1 MKKHFAKYLPKIS
14 IPKLLLVVVILFSSK
29 PIFSLYDF
37 NSGCVKAYNEIISLN
52 FRAGKKLL
60 DKEKEINPDNKII
73 LFLENYIDFL
83 TLSIGEN
90 KLDFEKLSP
99 HRAERI
105 EALQSIKSASP
116 WHRHTQATIY
126 LQWAFARV
134 KFGEYFMAALDMN
147 RAYRLLAD
155 NKKKNPEFVP
165 DLLLDGVIN
174 VLIGSIPEK
183 YKWTARLA
191 GMEGNIETGRNKLY
205 ELIRIAERN
214 HSWSHFRSEAFFYLS
229 FIEINLHN
237 DKNAVIA
244 LLKRIETSKDLAGGP
259 LIYYVQANLN
269 KHIKENDKVIEVIE
283 NCDFSSNSYPF
294 YYLDFVLGCARLNR
308 LDKNAARP
316 LLDYV
321 NRYGGSNYIK
331 SAYQRLAWN
340 SLINGDENA
349 YHFYISQIPDHGQA
363 FTDEDKQAQ
372 AEALSN
378 ELPNIRLLK
387 ARLLFDGGYFET
399 ALKTLQNGLTP
410 FDLPSKK
417 DSLEYIYRKARIFH
431 EWEKITQAVSSY
443 ELVIDSGKDLPY
455 FYAGNSALQ
464 LGLIYEVMKQPEK
477 ALHYYNMC
485 LKLRFND
492 YQTSIHQKAKA
503 GISRIS
509 GKK

>member
-1 MKKHFAKYLPKIS
+1 M
-14 IPKLLLVVVILFSSK
+14 FSQ
-29 PIFSLYDF
+29 YDF
-37 NSGCVKAYNEIISLN
+37 NPRCVNAYNEIISLN

-60 DKEKEINPDNKII
+60 DKEKEIDSDNKII
-73 LFLENYIDFL
+73 LLLENYIDFL
-83 TLSIGEN
+83 TLAIGEDN
-90 KLDFEKLSP
+90 SDFEKLFP

-105 EALQSIKSASP
+105 EALQSINSASP
-116 WHRHTQATIY
+116 WHRYTQATVY

-134 KFGEYFMAALDMN
+134 KFGEYFMAGIDMN
-147 RAYRLLAD
+147 RAYRLLAE
-155 NKKKNPEFVP
+155 NKKENPGFVP
-165 DLLLDGVIN
+165 DLLLDGVMN

-205 ELIRIAERN
+205 ELIRIAEIN
-214 HSWSHFRSEAFFYLS
+214 PSWSHFRSEAFFYLS

-259 LIYYVQANLN
+259 LMCYVQVNLN
-269 KHIKENDKVIEVIE
+269 KHIKENDKVIEIIE
-283 NCDFSSNSYPF
+283 NCNFSDNAYPF
-294 YYLDFVLGCARLNR
+294 YYLDFVLGCAKLNH

-316 LLDYV
+316 LLNYV
-321 NRYGGSNYIK
+321 NRYEGSNYIK

-349 YHFYISQIPDHGQA
+349 YHFYISQIPDHGKA

-387 ARLLFDGGYFET
+387 ARLLFDGGYFKT
-399 ALKTLQNGLTP
+399 ALKTLENGLAP
-410 FDLPSKK
+410 SDLSSRK

-431 EWEKITQAVSSY
+431 EWGKITQAVLNY
-443 ELVIDSGKDLPY
+443 GLVLESGKDQPY

-464 LGLIYEVMKQPEK
+464 LGLIYEIMKQPEK
-477 ALHYYNMC
+477 ALYYYNMC
-485 LKLRFND
+485 LKLRFD
-492 YQTSIHQKAKA
+492 EYQTSIHQKAKA
-503 GISRIS
+503 GINRIS